1 MQDHPDSKV
10 LNLIHNRTNRTDHRE
25 AAGCSSIV
33 VFFFHNIYLSE
44 LCIQLVYMQSS
55 EEFRIYLGSFWKGHN
70 ALGTFRTLFTVESNK
85 IILLFFQKEERSK
98 TATKKGAL
106 KTDGQTDKGTH
117 KVVTQS
123 VNIFL
128 IDQLIH

>member
-1 MQDHPDSKV
+1 
-10 LNLIHNRTNRTDHRE
+10 
-25 AAGCSSIV
+25 
-33 VFFFHNIYLSE
+33 
-44 LCIQLVYMQSS
+44 MQSS

-98 TATKKGAL
+98 TAIKKKGAL

-117 KVVTQS
+117 KVITQP

-128 IDQLIH
+128 IDQLSH

>member
-1 MQDHPDSKV
+1 M
-10 LNLIHNRTNRTDHRE
+10 
-25 AAGCSSIV
+25 
-33 VFFFHNIYLSE
+33 
-44 LCIQLVYMQSS
+44 
-55 EEFRIYLGSFWKGHN
+55 
-70 ALGTFRTLFTVESNK
+70 
-85 IILLFFQKEERSK
+85 LFFQEEERSK

-128 IDQLIH
+128 IDQTLGKITYSLIICLFSVLNASMTTWTMSATIPNKDMLNLSDKSEQEGRTTGRKWTNNHNFKMVIFQIKE